1 MTDIEAALTGLL
13 MEYWFFTLATSII
26 INKTTLKT
34 MASDNSKRTKIYF
47 GCMCAYWLVFG
58 LITIFYPKMMD
69 IFQTQAGVGAKTIFS
84 NHVWL
89 HGGFDILAL
98 CVLLFVLAGES
109 VSRNLLRATA
119 VAALMPTIAIF
130 WSLVSTSFWNPLF
143 IGAGLGCFAFVVWGF
158 VLAAKAP
165 ARKQPVVATNM
176 ERA

>member
-1 MTDIEAALTGLL
+1 
-13 MEYWFFTLATSII
+13 
-26 INKTTLKT
+26 

-47 GCMCAYWLVFG
+47 GCMCAYWLIFG

-98 CVLLFVLAGES
+98 CVLLFALSRES
-109 VSRNLLRATA
+109 VSRNLLRASA

-143 IGAGLGCFAFVVWGF
+143 IGAGLGCFAFAVWGF
-158 VLAAKAP
+158 ALSAQTTDKKQRIVAAN
-165 ARKQPVVATNM
+165 V
-176 ERA
+176 